1 MNIGEYKV
9 TTERSENSL
18 YRWVEA
24 VNTQKE
30 KTVIIQI
37 LQPGISP
44 EITANLI
51 SYFDTLQAI
60 RRKNL
65 WLPEQVFSNADY
77 PLVLIY
83 PYLSTTPLTEVL
95 QQSTQEEAIEW
106 WHQASETLHTLHNKN
121 IVHGCIALDS
131 FVVVERSVCLTGF
144 GYAPFLQMGEPK
156 AIQECR
162 EVVAPEVLA
171 DHYLTSAAD
180 IYGFAKTV
188 ANWQTQLLTTTW
200 YNKATN
206 PKPEFRYPRIRDC
219 FQYLQET
226 LLRCVPEEYNQA
238 QRTKT
243 SEDAVET
250 ESKHQQYILKVKV
263 KAEPT
268 EVEEEATSKTQSL
281 LKNQEYESKLR
292 QYEQEFLTAV
302 QSEYPL
308 SVEISKKLTNIQQ
321 SLKLNAFDVQ
331 QIEKPIRLE
340 KEAEYWKQSV
350 AKQQE
355 NFQEELKTQ
364 RKQQEVIEQKAGKI
378 KSGLIAITLLSAL
391 ITTGIGVFSYH
402 QNQEIVQDRMQITQ
416 RKNEVNELEGKV
428 KRLETAIEKTFEGQY
443 GQVGIGRQFVLNNR
457 CYKPIKIAIK
467 YKQPSGE
474 WKTGGWW
481 NIDSYKNTY
490 LAGSEGNIRLISPLF
505 YYYAEFQ
512 EGGFNNWGGEE
523 SVYFNGRNLSMRT
536 TIAFPDANG
545 DYTLSLICTN

>member
-44 EITANLI
+44 EITAQI
-51 SYFDTLQAI
+51 VAYFDTLQAI

-77 PLVLIY
+77 PLVLVY
-83 PYLSTTPLTEVL
+83 PYLSTTPLGEILQASTE
-95 QQSTQEEAIEW
+95 EEAIEW

-188 ANWQTQLLTTTW
+188 ANWQPQLLTTTW
-200 YNKATN
+200 YSQAAN
-206 PKPEFRYPRIRDC
+206 PNPEFRYPRIRDC
-219 FQYLQET
+219 FQALQET
-226 LLRCVPEEYNQA
+226 LLRSIPEEYNQA

-250 ESKHQQYILKVKV
+250 ESNHQHQDIIPKYILEAKVEPSEAGEVCGGGSYSSYPEPKSVLVKAQPLAGWNFDHWSGDIEGEESSVTLTMNCDKLIVAYFVPSISPTESDNSTRLEQEKLESEKKARLEAERKLKVK
-263 KAEPT
+263 E
-268 EVEEEATSKTQSL
+268 EQERQRVERERIEKEKLEATPARFLRL
-281 LKNQEYESKLR
+281 LRKGKSTNDR
-292 QYEQEFLTAV
+292 F
-302 QSEYPL
+302 YPL
-308 SVEISKKLTNIQQ
+308 SATKEVFIGREPNCTIVLDSRQYRNVSRRHAVIRPFYSAPDVITWEIWDLNSANGTYVNGQRIRENQ
-321 SLKLNAFDVQ
+321 SLQVGD
-331 QIEKPIRLE
+331 R
-340 KEAEYWKQSV
+340 
-350 AKQQE
+350 
-355 NFQEELKTQ
+355 
-364 RKQQEVIEQKAGKI
+364 
-378 KSGLIAITLLSAL
+378 ITLGHDEPEFIFES
-391 ITTGIGVFSYH
+391 
-402 QNQEIVQDRMQITQ
+402 Q
-416 RKNEVNELEGKV
+416 R
-428 KRLETAIEKTFEGQY
+428 
-443 GQVGIGRQFVLNNR
+443 
-457 CYKPIKIAIK
+457 
-467 YKQPSGE
+467 
-474 WKTGGWW
+474 
-481 NIDSYKNTY
+481 
-490 LAGSEGNIRLISPLF
+490 
-505 YYYAEFQ
+505 
-512 EGGFNNWGGEE
+512 
-523 SVYFNGRNLSMRT
+523 
-536 TIAFPDANG
+536 
-545 DYTLSLICTN
+545 TLK